1 MAWANRA
8 DLEFRFSEQSIAELE
23 EGGAVVRSA
32 LADAEAEAAGY
43 IGRAV
48 SLPLAIVPDTVKR
61 LVCVIARYNLWQRH
75 LPEDHPVYLAYRDA
89 VRELRDIADGRV
101 ALPIAGGTSE
111 ATTDGAYVVKSRQQ
125 AFTPDALGRML
136 P

>member
-61 LVCVIARYNLWQRH
+61 LVCVIARYNLWQRQ

-101 ALPIAGGTSE
+101 ALPIAGGTAE
-111 ATTDGAYVVKSRQQ
+111 ASTDGIYVVKSRQQ
-125 AFTPDALGRML
+125 AFTADTLGRML